1 MTNRQAYGLRTYEGR
16 RVSVALRNG
25 SRIDDCLLVSVG
37 RGGAASA
44 WLANGDND
52 VFVPWADVVAVW
64 AD

>member
-1 MTNRQAYGLRTYEGR
+1 MTSRQAYDLRTYEGR
-16 RVSVALRNG
+16 RVSMALGDG
-25 SRIDDCLLVSVG
+25 SRLDDCMLVSVG

>member
-1 MTNRQAYGLRTYEGR
+1 VTNRQAYGLRT
-16 RVSVALRNG
+16 
-25 SRIDDCLLVSVG
+25 DDCLLVSVG